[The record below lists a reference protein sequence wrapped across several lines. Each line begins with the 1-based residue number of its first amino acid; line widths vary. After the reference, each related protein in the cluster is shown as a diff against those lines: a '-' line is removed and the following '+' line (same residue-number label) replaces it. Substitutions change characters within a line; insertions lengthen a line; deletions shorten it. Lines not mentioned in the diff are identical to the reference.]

1 MKDQLPLPQELQR
14 TVSTNIRAKELK
26 GLEYEVN
33 ERRMMML
40 DPFLIQKFEIIIDD
54 SLGFTIRIFVSVFNL
69 LSEVIVVVRFISV
82 YIFLLRPGLSQIL

>member
-1 MKDQLPLPQELQR
+1 MPKRGHDSPKPKQRTPRSVVKDQLPLPQELQR

-54 SLGFTIRIFVSVFNL
+54 SLGFTIKRLPLCNF
-69 LSEVIVVVRFISV
+69 
-82 YIFLLRPGLSQIL
+82 Y